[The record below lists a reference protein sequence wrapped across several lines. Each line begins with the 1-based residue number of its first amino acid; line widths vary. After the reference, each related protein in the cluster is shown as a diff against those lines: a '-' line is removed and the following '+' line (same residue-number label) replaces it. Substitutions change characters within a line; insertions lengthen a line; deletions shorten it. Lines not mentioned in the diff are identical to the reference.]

1 MTPPPP
7 PPPAPPPPPPPGSGS
22 GSSSGSSSSSGS
34 GSGRGSGGRSGRA
47 KTGLPDD
54 GPLAE
59 ITNFRFSPISDSNV
73 LFAFD
78 RAVLVHGPARLTL
91 RHIAEECRLSP
102 PTLLQR
108 FGSKK
113 ALHEAS
119 ARRRARREKK
129 PFRDEGGDPL
139 AIVLRG
145 FQLRASWLTDPT
157 HAAHMIALH
166 HLELADPVL
175 GPIVREGARQRR
187 RALRSLL
194 DRALAEERLLPDT
207 ATGRLAHALEAAYR
221 GALTGWVTF
230 QTRSAGR
237 WIGREVRRT
246 LAPHRS

>member
-7 PPPAPPPPPPPGSGS
+7 PVPPPPPPPPGSGS
-22 GSSSGSSSSSGS
+22 GSGS
-34 GSGRGSGGRSGRA
+34 A
-47 KTGLPDD
+47 D

-59 ITNFRFSPISDSNV
+59 ITNSRLSPISDSNV

-91 RHIAEECRLSP
+91 RHIADECRLSP

-119 ARRRARREKK
+119 ARRRARLAKK

-139 AIVLRG
+139 AIVSRG
-145 FQLRASWLTDPT
+145 FQLQARGLSDAA

-175 GPIVREGARQRR
+175 GPIVREGARRR
-187 RALRSLL
+187 RQALRSLL
-194 DRALAEERLLPDT
+194 DRAVSEERLRADT
-207 ATGRLAHALEAAYR
+207 ATGRLAHALEVACH
-221 GALTGWVTF
+221 GALTGWITF
-230 QTRSAGR
+230 QTRTAGR